1 MPVCWILGCSLV
13 PQRSSHREK
22 TWVLPLGCLRL
33 PNSSNG
39 REGSHNMNEEGSE
52 RVEALLPISR
62 KRSQD
67 LQRLMTGDLF
77 PSIPAKLGIS

>member
-1 MPVCWILGCSLV
+1 
-13 PQRSSHREK
+13 
-22 TWVLPLGCLRL
+22 
-33 PNSSNG
+33 
-39 REGSHNMNEEGSE
+39 MNEEGSE

-67 LQRLMTGDLF
+67 LPRLMTGDLF